1 MQIKNLKFLF
11 CILLFIG
18 FQNNLNAQFTL
29 KDSLVAHYKFD
40 GNTLDA
46 SGNGFNAINNGGLFV
61 SDRFGNPNSAM
72 EFNGIS
78 NYVNTNS
85 TFDFDY
91 RTLSLWVNP
100 FNVQGN
106 GLNEKHVAGQDASSL
121 TYGQL
126 KIKFSDGNLEGRAG
140 GEASNFV
147 YPITPNNWYNIVY
160 VRDGSTVR
168 YYVGG
173 VLVGNSISGATAS
186 TTVPNPT
193 FFIGKGRYPNNQFF
207 EGVIDDVRIY
217 NRAFSQADVDSVFN
231 EGIQSVKATCDSSS
245 NTFFLELRHQSDLK
259 LQGLV
264 VDQNKDIA
272 LIGTIQNSVFG
283 GLDVCFF
290 KFDSLG
296 NLLNSKLYGSSLD
309 NEGRSVSIDEAPG
322 AGYYVGFFSNVGSS
336 RTSEIM
342 KIDYLGNI
350 IWKKSMCDLNN
361 CFARSIKTTQDG
373 GVILGGKS
381 DGNCV
386 IAKVDSQGNLNFHK
400 TFGGSGSD
408 QLSGVFELPDSSIVG
423 IIHQTTQASGN
434 QDGAIVRLDKV
445 GNLIWQNS
453 YGNSKNDALID
464 GFYSSQENVIY
475 AMGIVDNSTKDIL
488 ILKVD
493 LSGNLLESFA
503 LDAGSFEKG
512 SSIYEGKN
520 KAIYI
525 SCYGDGTQSDMLLI
539 KLDSNHTVEFGKSYG
554 SAGTDETGNWGRCFY
569 ESKNNLYLAGYG
581 NGNIPNEGFNG
592 YFLKL
597 NNCGDE
603 NCTSQSLNFTKSTE
617 ILTQSTINYTYTNST
632 NIQTSLVSEANLTIN
647 IDTVCFQE
655 TILPS
660 CISVELIDSINSA
673 RQGFTNQLDNNDV
686 FGKSTEYLGDFDNDG
701 NDEIAVGAVLDDD
714 GAIDAGSVYI
724 IDLNQNNQFISSVK
738 ISATSGG
745 FVGIGNNHRFGAS
758 VTSLG
763 DFDGDGI
770 GDIAVGAPRS
780 PGNGLNRGA
789 VYILLLNANGSVKS
803 QTFIGDNLGGFNAP
817 LANNDFFGFSL
828 TNMGDIDG
836 DGITD
841 LAVCAYKDD
850 DGNTNAGCVYILF
863 LNANGTVKSHQ
874 KISASTGGFLGVL
887 SPEDNFG
894 LSVKNI
900 GDLNQDGINELAS
913 SVPFDDDGANDAGSV
928 YVLFL
933 NQNGTVKKQFKIAN
947 STPGLNNQ
955 FLANRRLGR
964 GIENLGDLNQNGN
977 IEIAI
982 GSHFDNNTGLMY
994 VFDIDSSGNVT
1005 KEFEIGKSTPSL
1017 SNSIV
1022 AGDLFSLDIS
1032 RIKDVNNKI
1041 NLAVSCNSSGTLAV
1055 DAGQVFII
1063 SIEDSCNKKCDLSA
1077 SFAIPSFSYCYNDTV
1092 NFDASISN
1100 DTAYQWYINNQLF
1113 SFNKDSFLILQTD
1126 TTLQVK
1132 LKYYNNACFDS
1143 ISTLIQVF
1151 GPPNINKS
1159 PNLIACQNDTVS
1171 IGVAN
1176 PASYSYQWQNNI
1188 GDTIPIIKVL
1198 ANDSIDTYIIK
1209 ATDNISTGCSIYD
1222 TILVQGIKP
1231 PQVKLNEDTSVCFA
1245 SNFQLAPLLADSG
1258 NYQWRNL
1265 AGLIIDS
1272 SLTINQQVDSASTL
1286 IFKVEEPVLGC
1297 ANEDSIFIF
1306 VLPKINLVAPS
1317 DSSLCQGD
1325 TIFLSIPFIKHS
1337 IINWAPTIGVA
1348 NPTSFSSGI
1357 YGIDSTI
1364 NYKLLVT
1371 DTLKGCFAID
1381 SVTIKTNDN
1390 EFIRLNIDSSLCQKD
1405 TLLLNLSLSG
1415 NYSYNWGPG
1424 KLFTDSTILNSALYL
1439 DSGLTKLFLI
1449 TTDTLTGCSDID
1461 SAEFNV
1467 AQFKGAKI
1475 PSKIDFCESDS
1486 ATFNIPNSAADLFY
1500 WEPSFG
1506 LTNEYNQN
1514 QIFNLSDTIIK
1525 YKIYQID
1532 TQSNCFGLDSFQVNF
1547 FKPYVGFDN
1556 NNYEVCDSLVY
1567 ITGPNA
1573 RQFNWKPRALFSDS
1587 TIQNPTLN
1595 FKSGINYSVET
1606 IDSFGCSKSF
1616 DLIVKANILIDPI
1629 IETQQN
1635 PKCEFTMV
1643 DAELINQG
1651 DYSSFI
1657 WNVKNDSISSRKLFF
1672 EYPNNEK
1679 PIIKLITYS
1688 GNNCVDTT
1696 NLSLQE
1702 NIIDSILSSVEF
1714 PNIFTPNGDGKNDWL
1729 EFDLP
1734 LGFQECANIQ
1744 VFNRWGQLVYSSE
1757 NSLVTSWNGRTNV
1770 GREAP
1775 DGIYFYVVS
1784 ILENEFKGSATLIR

>member
-11 CILLFIG
+11 YIFLFFG
-18 FQNNLNAQFTL
+18 FQSTLKAQFTL

-91 RTLSLWVNP
+91 RTLSLWVKP

-106 GLNEKHVAGQDASSL
+106 GLNEKHVAGQDANSL

-147 YPITPNNWYNIVY
+147 YPINPNNWYNIVY

-168 YYVGG
+168 YYLSG

-217 NRAFSQADVDSVFN
+217 NRAFSQADVDSVFK
-231 EGIQSVKATCDSSS
+231 EGIQSVQATCDSTS

-296 NLLNSKLYGSSLD
+296 NLLNSKVYGSSLD

-322 AGYYVGFFSNVGSS
+322 AGYYVGFFSDVASS

-361 CFARSIKTTQDG
+361 CFARSIKTSIDG
-373 GVILGGKS
+373 GAILGGKS

-386 IAKVDSQGNLNFHK
+386 IAKVDSQGNLIFHK
-400 TFGGSGSD
+400 TFGGSGND

-423 IIHQTTQASGN
+423 FIHQTTQATGN
-434 QDGAIVRLDKV
+434 QDGAIVRIDKA

-475 AMGIVDNSTKDIL
+475 AMGIIDNSTKDIL

-493 LSGNLLESFA
+493 LSGNILESFA

-525 SCYGDGTQSDMLLI
+525 SGYGDGTQSDMLLI
-539 KLDSNHTVEFGKSYG
+539 KLDSNHNVEFGKSYG
-554 SAGTDETGNWGRCFY
+554 SLGTDETGNWGRCFY
-569 ESKNNLYLAGYG
+569 ETNNSLYLAGYG

-597 NNCGDE
+597 NNCGSE
-603 NCTSQSLNFTKSTE
+603 NCNTQTLSFTKSTE
-617 ILTQSTINYTYTNST
+617 TLTKTSINYTYSNST
-632 NIQTSLVSEANLTIN
+632 NIQNSLISEANLNIN
-647 IDTVCFQE
+647 IDTVCYQAE
-655 TILPS
+655 VLPS
-660 CISVELIDSINSA
+660 CISVELTDFINSS
-673 RQGFTNQLDNNDV
+673 RQGFTNQLDINDN
-686 FGKSTEYLGDFDNDG
+686 FGKATEYLGDFDNDG
-701 NDEIAVGAVLDDD
+701 NDEIAVGSVLDDD
-714 GAIDAGSVYI
+714 GATDAGAVYI
-724 IDLNQNNQFISSVK
+724 IDLNQNNQFVSSVK

-817 LANNDFFGFSL
+817 LANNDFFGFSIS
-828 TNMGDIDG
+828 NMGDIDG

-841 LAVCAYKDD
+841 LAACAYKDD

-874 KISASTGGFLGVL
+874 KISATTGGFSGVL
-887 SPEDNFG
+887 NPEDNFG
-894 LSVKNI
+894 LRVKNI
-900 GDLNQDGINELAS
+900 GDLNQDGINELAA
-913 SVPFDDDGANDAGSV
+913 SVPFDDDGAADAGSV
-928 YVLFL
+928 YILFL

-977 IEIAI
+977 DEIAI
-982 GSHFDNNTGLMY
+982 GSHFVNTTGLMF

-1017 SNSIV
+1017 SNSI
-1022 AGDLFSLDIS
+1022 ATGDLFSLDIS
-1032 RIKDVNNKI
+1032 KIRDVNNKI
-1041 NLAVSCNSSGTLAV
+1041 NLAVSCNKSGSLAI
-1055 DAGQVFII
+1055 DGGQVLII
-1063 SIEDSCNKKCDLSA
+1063 SIEDSCNKQCDLSA
-1077 SFAIPSFSYCYNDTV
+1077 SFINQQATYCYNDTI
-1092 NFDASISN
+1092 NFGASILN
-1100 DTAYQWYINNQLF
+1100 DTAFQWHVNNQLF
-1113 SFNKDSFLILQTD
+1113 SFNKDSFLIPQTD
-1126 TTLQVK
+1126 TSLQVK
-1132 LKYYNNACFDS
+1132 LKYFNSICSDS
-1143 ISTLIQVF
+1143 INTLIQVF
-1151 GPPNINKS
+1151 GPPSINKA
-1159 PNLIACQNDTVS
+1159 IDVAGCENDSVS

-1176 PASYSYQWQNNI
+1176 PAAYSYQWQNNI

-1198 ANDSIDTYIIK
+1198 VNDSSNCYILK
-1209 ATDNISTGCSIYD
+1209 ATDNTSTGCSIHD
-1222 TILVQGIKP
+1222 TILAVGIKL
-1231 PQVKLNEDTSVCFA
+1231 PQVKLNDDTSVCFA
-1245 SNFQLAPLLADSG
+1245 SNFQLSPVLTDTG

-1286 IFKVEEPVLGC
+1286 ILKVEEPVLGC
-1297 ANEDSIFIF
+1297 ASEDSIFIF
-1306 VLPKINLVAPS
+1306 ILPKINLVAPS
-1317 DSSLCQGD
+1317 DSSLCLGD

-1337 IINWAPTIGVA
+1337 IINWTPTIGVA

-1357 YGIDSTI
+1357 FGIDSTI

-1371 DTLKGCFAID
+1371 DTLKGCFATD

-1390 EFIRLNIDSSLCQKD
+1390 EFISLNIDSSLCQKD
-1405 TLLLNLSLSG
+1405 TLLLSLSLNG
-1415 NYSYNWGPG
+1415 NYRFNWGPG
-1424 KLFTDSTILNSALYL
+1424 KLFSDSTILNSTLYL
-1439 DSGLTKLFLI
+1439 DSGLTNIFLI
-1449 TTDTLTGCSDID
+1449 TTDTLTGCSDFD
-1461 SAEFNV
+1461 SATFNV

-1475 PSKIDFCESDS
+1475 PSKLEFCESES
-1486 ATFNIPNSAADLFY
+1486 ATFSIPNSTADLFY

-1506 LTNEYNQN
+1506 LLDEFNQS
-1514 QIFNLSDTIIK
+1514 QIFTLADTIIN

-1532 TQSNCFGLDSFQVNF
+1532 TQSNCFGLDSLQINF
-1547 FKPYVGFDN
+1547 FKSYMSFDN
-1556 NNYEVCDSLVY
+1556 NTYEICDSTIDIL
-1567 ITGPNA
+1567 GPNA
-1573 RQFNWKPRALFSDS
+1573 NQFNWKPGALFSDS

-1595 FKSGINYSVET
+1595 FKNGISYSVET
-1606 IDSFGCSKSF
+1606 IDSFGCSKKF
-1616 DLIVKANILIDPI
+1616 DLIANANILIDPI
-1629 IETQQN
+1629 IETQQY
-1635 PKCEFTMV
+1635 PKCDFTLL

-1651 DYSSFI
+1651 DYSNSI
-1657 WNVKNDSISSRKLFF
+1657 WNVNNDLISGNQLFF
-1672 EYPNNEK
+1672 EYSNNEEPK
-1679 PIIKLITYS
+1679 IKLITYS

-1714 PNIFTPNGDGKNDWL
+1714 PNIFTPNEDGKNDWL

-1744 VFNRWGQLVYSSE
+1744 VFNRWGQLVFSSE
-1757 NSLVTSWNGRTNV
+1757 NSLITSWNGKTNA
-1770 GREAP
+1770 GQNAP
-1775 DGIYFYVVS
+1775 DGVYFYVVS
-1784 ILENEFKGSATLIR
+1784 IFENEFKGSTTLIR